1 MRHSGKAL
9 LILIVLAIASAKG
22 DIFRVFSDVLSLGTN
37 RRPRKIADETHC
49 AQQLLQCNEIG
60 TDRQSC
66 ELWKE
71 KEMYSTD
78 YWRQNPRCHCKLRY
92 AGDLCT
98 QCATAYAATA
108 FPECATAEEVAQ
120 RQQAEQKG
128 REEQAA
134 QRLAAEQA
142 ALEMQELTDAA
153 VQLATELEWT
163 GYSTDVLRGYTA
175 PQLRELI
182 AEMNAHVTALDA
194 HGGSTSL
201 KAAKAQR
208 EAQTEM

>member
-1 MRHSGKAL
+1 MAQYYLTLLAMLALISGVVTGGWINTKAHKVGDESSCAERL
-9 LILIVLAIASAKG
+9 LSC
-22 DIFRVFSDVLSLGTN
+22 D
-37 RRPRKIADETHC
+37 
-49 AQQLLQCNEIG
+49 AQG

-66 ELWKE
+66 EVWKKKKWFNG
-71 KEMYSTD
+71 KE
-78 YWRQNPRCHCKLRY
+78 WRQNPRCHCKLRY
-92 AGDLCT
+92 AGDLCN

-128 REEQAA
+128 LEEQAA